1 MLVVSEEVR
10 EAMDARRPVVALES
24 TIIAH
29 GLPRPRNLLVA
40 RELEEA
46 VRQEGAVP
54 ATIAVLDGRPHVG
67 LDKEQLE
74 RVANEDAVR
83 KLGHRDLPLA
93 VACGASGATTVS
105 ATALLAALAG
115 VRVFATG
122 GLGGV
127 HREWT
132 VTQDE
137 SADLGLL
144 ARTRITV
151 VCAGVKS
158 ILDVPATLQRLE
170 TLGVSVAGYR
180 TDRFPGFYLSDS
192 GHPVDWTLDDP
203 EQVAAVMRAQDALDG
218 PPSARSW
225 SPTRCP
231 RRSSS
236 IRRSTR
242 ACSLTRCTRA
252 RRRGSRARR
261 SRRSSSSAWYGSPT
275 APRSAPTW
283 RPCGG
288 TGAAADQG
296 RRGLGRGVSG
306 APGGALLVV
315 GDVVTDVVARHRGPL
330 AAGTDTAASVRRL
343 PGGAG
348 ANVACSGRARRVRE
362 GAAAGPGGH
371 RRLCMART
379 GAGGVRGAAAPRRRS
394 GGAHGDGHLLVDTA
408 DSAERTFLTDG
419 GASLRIGPDDSSD
432 ALLDGVGRLH
442 LSGYLLFAEP
452 SRALVSVALSAARA
466 RGVRVSL
473 DPASAGFLTA
483 LGVDRFLGL
492 VEGVDVLLPSRDEAC
507 LLTGLPDPADAAAKL
522 TGTFRW

>member
-10 EAMDARRPVVALES
+10 EAMDTRRPVVALES

-46 VRQEGAVP
+46 VRREGAIP

-74 RVANEDAVR
+74 RVANEDGIR

-93 VACGASGATTVS
+93 VASGASGATTVS

-170 TLGVSVAGYR
+170 TLGVAVAGYG

-192 GHPVDWTLDDP
+192 GHPVDWRLDAP

-218 PPSARSW
+218 P
-225 SPTRCP
+225 
-231 RRSSS
+231 
-236 IRRSTR
+236 
-242 ACSLTRCTRA
+242 
-252 RRRGSRARR
+252 
-261 SRRSSSSAWYGSPT
+261 
-275 APRSAPTW
+275 RSA
-283 RPCGG
+283 
-288 TGAAADQG
+288 
-296 RRGLGRGVSG
+296 
-306 APGGALLVV
+306 LVV
-315 GDVVTDVVARHRGPL
+315 ANPVPEEEQLDPVLHARVLAEALHACETEGITGQAVTPYLLERL
-330 AAGTDTAASVRRL
+330 VR
-343 PGGAG
+343 
-348 ANVACSGRARRVRE
+348 
-362 GAAAGPGGH
+362 
-371 RRLCMART
+371 
-379 GAGGVRGAAAPRRRS
+379 
-394 GGAHGDGHLLVDTA
+394 
-408 DSAERTFLTDG
+408 LTDG
-419 GASLRIGPDDSSD
+419 ASLNANLAAVRGN
-432 ALLDGVGRLH
+432 VRL
-442 LSGYLLFAEP
+442 
-452 SRALVSVALSAARA
+452 AARI
-466 RGVRVSL
+466 
-473 DPASAGFLTA
+473 
-483 LGVDRFLGL
+483 
-492 VEGVDVLLPSRDEAC
+492 
-507 LLTGLPDPADAAAKL
+507 AAAW
-522 TGTFRW
+522 TGE